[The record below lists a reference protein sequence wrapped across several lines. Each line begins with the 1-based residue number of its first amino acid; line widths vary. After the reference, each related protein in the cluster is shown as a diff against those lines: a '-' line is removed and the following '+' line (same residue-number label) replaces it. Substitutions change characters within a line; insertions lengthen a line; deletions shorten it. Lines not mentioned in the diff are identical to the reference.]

1 MKTTRIVALLMG
13 SLLVP
18 MLATVPARAE
28 LTIEITE
35 GVTDPVPIAI
45 VPLGW
50 QGVGAPPLDVAEV
63 IANDLARSGLFK
75 PMARQDMVDLP
86 TRSAE
91 VELDDW
97 RMLRNDFVVVGRLE
111 PQSDGRYVIACE
123 LINVLNGQKLL
134 DYRQPAATATLR
146 GAAHRVSDAIFEK
159 LTSIR
164 GAFSTRIAY
173 VAVEGPVDAR
183 RYQLIVAD
191 ADGENPRIVARS
203 SEPLMSPAWSPDGQS
218 LAYVSFEDKV
228 AAVYTQVLRSGE
240 RRRVSARSGINGAPA
255 WSPDGRR
262 LALTLSRKDGNV
274 DIYVLTLADQTLAR
288 ITDDA
293 GIDTEPV
300 WSADGKSLFFT
311 SDRSG
316 GPQIYRVAVGPGER
330 AQRLTFEGSY
340 NARPRLSPDGT
351 QLALVT
357 LDRGAYRIGALDLKN
372 GGARIL
378 TQGRLDESPSYAP
391 NGAVLIYGTQDKG
404 RGVLATVSV
413 DGRVHQRLASQ
424 QGDIREPVWSPF
436 PAT

>member
-1 MKTTRIVALLMG
+1 MTLKTARIIALFT
-13 SLLVP
+13 
-18 MLATVPARAE
+18 MLIALAGTMPVRAE

-45 VPLGW
+45 VPFGW
-50 QGVGAPPLDVAEV
+50 KGVGSPPFDVAELV
-63 IANDLARSGLFK
+63 ANDLASSGLFK
-75 PMARQDMVDLP
+75 PMPRQDMIDLP
-86 TRSAE
+86 TSSAD
-91 VELDDW
+91 VQLDDW

-111 PQSDGRYVIACE
+111 PQNDGRYVIAYE
-123 LINVLNGQKLL
+123 LLNVLNGQKLIN
-134 DYRQPAATATLR
+134 YRQPANATTLR
-146 GAAHRVSDAIFEK
+146 AAAHRVSDQIFEK
-159 LTSIR
+159 LTGVR

-173 VAVEGPVDAR
+173 VAVEGPVEAR
-183 RYQLIVAD
+183 RYQLVVAD

-203 SEPLMSPAWSPDGQS
+203 NEPIMSPAWSPDGQS

-228 AAVYTQVLRSGE
+228 AAVYTQLLRTGE
-240 RRRVSARSGINGAPA
+240 RRRISARSGINGAPA
-255 WSPDGRR
+255 WSPDGQR

-274 DIYVLTLADQTLAR
+274 DIYVLALSDQTLMR

-300 WSADGKSLFFT
+300 WTADGKSLYFT

-316 GPQIYRVAVGPGER
+316 GPQIYRVAVGPAER
-330 AQRLTFEGSY
+330 AQRLTFEGTY

-372 GGARIL
+372 GGARVL
-378 TQGRLDESPSYAP
+378 SEGRLDESPSFAP

-436 PAT
+436 PQS